1 MLAVPF
7 SYYYFYYEER
17 DTTQDVEERQQKITE
32 DHFYRQ
38 STRFIALFFGP
49 FCVGSAAL
57 SPRISGGKRKNL
69 AGHHDLMQRVQ
80 TAKVGGQ
87 QKERREV

>member
-38 STRFIALFFGP
+38 ATRFIALFFGP
-49 FCVGSAAL
+49 FCV
-57 SPRISGGKRKNL
+57 
-69 AGHHDLMQRVQ
+69 
-80 TAKVGGQ
+80 
-87 QKERREV
+87 